1 MYTFLFHRDLKWRL
15 ERAIAKGLK
24 VKGLEGVT
32 E

>member
-1 MYTFLFHRDLKWRL
+1 MYTFLFHRDLKRRL
-15 ERAIAKGLK
+15 ESAIAKGLK